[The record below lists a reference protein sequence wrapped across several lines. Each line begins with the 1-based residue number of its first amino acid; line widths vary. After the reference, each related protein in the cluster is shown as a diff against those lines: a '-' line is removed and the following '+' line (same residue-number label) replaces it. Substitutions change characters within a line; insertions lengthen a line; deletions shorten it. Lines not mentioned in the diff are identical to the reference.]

1 MTNGNRKL
9 RLLFAAS
16 VLIWAGA
23 AVAQGRIS
31 SLEVLNKIQPGATT
45 APQVH
50 ELLGAP
56 ARTLRFPARGIEVLE
71 YDARDY
77 GRIVVAITVGSDG
90 KVRDISRFA
99 PSHP

>member
-9 RLLFAAS
+9 RVLFAAS
-16 VLIWAGA
+16 ALIWGGTTF
-23 AVAQGRIS
+23 AQGRIS
-31 SLEVLNKIQPGATT
+31 SLAVLDKIQPGATT
-45 APQVH
+45 APQVR

-71 YDARDY
+71 YDAREY

-90 KVRDISRFA
+90 KVRDVTRIV